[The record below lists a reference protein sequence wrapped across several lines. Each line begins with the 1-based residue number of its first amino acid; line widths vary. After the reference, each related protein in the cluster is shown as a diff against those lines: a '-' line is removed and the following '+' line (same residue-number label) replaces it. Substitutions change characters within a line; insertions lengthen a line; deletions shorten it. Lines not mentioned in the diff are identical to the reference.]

1 MVFWI
6 FMMIMDLLLP
16 ITMLGFGRYFM
27 KKAPNEINAVFGYRT
42 SMSMKNKDTWEF
54 AHKHFGKIWYICG
67 LVMLPITV
75 MFMLLVIEK
84 NEDCVGTVG
93 GILCGVQMIPLIGS
107 IFSTETALKKN
118 FDKHGK
124 RR

>member
-54 AHKHFGKIWYICG
+54 AHKHCGKIWYICG

>member
-1 MVFWI
+1 MAFWI

-16 ITMLGFGRYFM
+16 VTMIGFGRYFM

-54 AHKHFGKIWYICG
+54 AHQYFGKIWYICG
-67 LVMLPITV
+67 LAMLPITV
-75 MFMLLVIEK
+75 MFMLFIIEK

-93 GILCGVQMIPLIGS
+93 GIICGVQMIPLIGS
-107 IFSTETALKKN
+107 VFLTETALKKN